1 MRAAVGSLSS
11 HDGLRSR
18 QYIFAIPELV
28 PVESV
33 YARMPSNVFASLP
46 FWCYESGDRI
56 NVEQRTIIARP
67 TKAR

>member
-1 MRAAVGSLSS
+1 MTSISITTMRAAVGSLSS

-33 YARMPSNVFASLP
+33 YAQMHRMYSRAFH
-46 FWCYESGDRI
+46 SGVTK
-56 NVEQRTIIARP
+56 VEIE
-67 TKAR
+67 

>member
-28 PVESV
+28 PVEFV
-33 YARMPSNVFASLP
+33 YAQMHRMYSRAFH
-46 FWCYESGDRI
+46 SGVTK
-56 NVEQRTIIARP
+56 VEIE
-67 TKAR
+67 